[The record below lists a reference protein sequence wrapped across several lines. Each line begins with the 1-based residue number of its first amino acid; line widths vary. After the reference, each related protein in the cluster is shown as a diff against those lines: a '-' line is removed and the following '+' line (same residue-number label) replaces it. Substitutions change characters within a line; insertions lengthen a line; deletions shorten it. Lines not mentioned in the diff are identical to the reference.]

1 MYRKEAIL
9 ATSERSAGPLTNG
22 DHRPPRARVVLN
34 PHAGNAEDVRAIG
47 AAIDVWRA
55 RGWEVEL
62 TSTRYAGHGVELA
75 REAAR
80 DGFDIVTA
88 AGGDGTVNEV
98 VNGIANT
105 QAALAVLPVGT
116 ANVWVRELKLPLAP
130 EAAAVALA
138 DGHTVPL
145 DLGKAGDRYFLLMAG
160 VGFDAAVTRAVHP
173 EAKRKLGLL
182 AYVVQAVL
190 TARDVRGTRCR
201 IELDGRVVKG
211 RVLMVV
217 IGNSRL
223 YGGFLQI
230 THHATLTDGLLDVAV
245 IMGQDVRSAPLHLL
259 SILLRRYHFNPDMS
273 YYRAR
278 RVRIDGAEPLE
289 VQVDGDVIGAT
300 PMEFVVAPSA
310 LRALTPSWTSGEMLG
325 PAAGLRLPAMDR
337 IRRILINGSQN
348 R

>member
-1 MYRKEAIL
+1 MTSPERL
-9 ATSERSAGPLTNG
+9 ASTLTNG
-22 DHRPPRARVVLN
+22 EPRAPRACVVLN
-34 PHAGNAEDVRAIG
+34 PRAGNAEDVRAIG

-62 TSTRYAGHGVELA
+62 RSTRYAGHGVELS
-75 REAAR
+75 REAVR
-80 DGFDIVTA
+80 EGFDIVTA

-98 VNGIANT
+98 INGLAYSR
-105 QAALAVLPVGT
+105 AALAVLPVGT

-130 EAAAVALA
+130 EAAAAALA
-138 DGHTVPL
+138 DGHTTAL
-145 DLGKAGDRYFLLMAG
+145 DLGKAGERYFLLMAG

-190 TARDVRGTRCR
+190 KARDVRGTRCR
-201 IELDGRVVKG
+201 IEIDGRVVKG

-259 SILLRRYHFNPDMS
+259 SILLRQHHFNPDMS

-278 RVRIDGAEPLE
+278 RIRIEAHEPLE
-289 VQVDGDVIGAT
+289 VQVDGDAIGAT
-300 PMEFVVAPSA
+300 PMTFEVAPSA
-310 LRALTPSWTSGEMLG
+310 LRALTPSWAADDMLG
-325 PAAGLRLPAMDR
+325 SAAGLRLPAMDR
-337 IRRILINGSQN
+337 IRSILINGSQP